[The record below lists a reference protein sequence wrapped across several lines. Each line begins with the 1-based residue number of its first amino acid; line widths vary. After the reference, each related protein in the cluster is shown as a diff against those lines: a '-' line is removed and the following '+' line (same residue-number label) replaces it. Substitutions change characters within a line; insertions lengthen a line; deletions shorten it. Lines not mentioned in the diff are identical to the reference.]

1 MFAMDIY
8 IALLIGLILSLLF
21 IEKTG
26 FTPAALIIPGYI
38 ALIMEDPIYLLLV
51 FLISLVIYIVVT
63 YGIAKITILDR
74 NRKLVAMMGLSI
86 AIMFILDYFLPIFSI
101 GIYELMAIGLI
112 VPGLI
117 AYTVSKQGMV
127 TSYLSILLLGGLTYI
142 IMLGYYFLI

>member
-1 MFAMDIY
+1 MFGTDLY
-8 IALLIGLILSLLF
+8 IALVIGLILSLIF

-26 FTPAALIIPGYI
+26 FTPAALIVPGYI
-38 ALIMEDPIYLLLV
+38 ALIVEDPIYLLLV
-51 FLISLVIYIVVT
+51 ILISLVIYVVVT

-74 NRKLVAMMGLSI
+74 NRKLVAMIGVSI
-86 AIMFILDYFLPIFSI
+86 AIMFILDYFLPIISI

-127 TSYLSILLLGGLTYI
+127 FSYVSILLLGGLTYI
-142 IMLGYYFLI
+142 IMLGYSFI